1 MNKQSIPH
9 FHLRFLS
16 IGHPDGSVTIG
27 HPDGSIL
34 VKPGVQMLFIF
45 FFYEKFWKDFIP
57 IKEVKDKAGNLLIQ

>member
-9 FHLRFLS
+9 FYLRFLT

-45 FFYEKFWKDFIP
+45 FFFMRNFGKISF
-57 IKEVKDKAGNLLIQ
+57 Q

>member
-34 VKPGVQMLFIF
+34 VKPGVQMLLYLNQQF
-45 FFYEKFWKDFIP
+45 F
-57 IKEVKDKAGNLLIQ
+57 